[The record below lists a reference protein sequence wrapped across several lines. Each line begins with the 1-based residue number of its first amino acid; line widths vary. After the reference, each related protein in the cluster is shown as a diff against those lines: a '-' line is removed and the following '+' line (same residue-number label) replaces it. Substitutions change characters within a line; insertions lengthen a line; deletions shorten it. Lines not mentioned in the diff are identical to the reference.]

1 MHKIIL
7 VSVLALSLIAPNFV
21 HAATIGEIESQIA
34 EYQEKIKRLQIELD
48 VLKQLQVASTTT
60 ATTKTP
66 ISTDAFC
73 QLERVLAQGSRGN
86 DVVSLQDFL
95 RKNNYFSGEST
106 GVFGPATEASLR
118 QWQKDQAIVSS
129 GSAGTTG
136 WGSVG
141 PKTRAAL
148 KVKLCGPSAETL
160 KECSRVKEFMCGQ
173 PPMPVCPVG
182 MSCAQVMPAPTTY
195 GSECALELDK
205 ATLLY
210 KGQCKGTTSTTTP
223 STTPPSSSGNSGS
236 GSSGTVTVTPSPTPT
251 PVPTPPKV
259 TPPSSGGV
267 SDMCKTWTDGC
278 NTCTRLAFGS
288 AAAACTLKACANV
301 SDGGD
306 AIPKPTTYQC
316 LQTF

>member
-1 MHKIIL
+1 MYRTFI
-7 VSVLALSLIAPNFV
+7 VSILALSLIAPSFA

-34 EYQEKIKRLQIELD
+34 DYQEKIKRLQIQLD
-48 VLKQLQVASTTT
+48 VLKQLQTASTTSTT
-60 ATTKTP
+60 ATKVP

-73 QLERVLAQGSRGN
+73 QLERVLSQGSRGN

-95 RKNNYFSGEST
+95 RKNNYFGGEST
-106 GVFGPATEASLR
+106 GLFGPATEASLR
-118 QWQKDQAIVSS
+118 QWQKDQGIVSS

-148 KVKLCGPSAETL
+148 KVKLCGPTAETL
-160 KECSRVKEFMCGQ
+160 KECSKVKEFICGQ
-173 PPMPVCPVG
+173 PPMPVCPAG

-205 ATLLY
+205 ATLLH

-223 STTPPSSSGNSGS
+223 STTPPSSGNSGS
-236 GSSGTVTVTPSPTPT
+236 GSTGTVTVTPT
-251 PVPTPPKV
+251 PVPPKI

-288 AAAACTLKACANV
+288 AAAACTLKACVSVNDAN
-301 SDGGD
+301 D
-306 AIPKPTTYQC
+306 PTPMPTSYQC

>member
-1 MHKIIL
+1 MHKTLI
-7 VSVLALSLIAPNFV
+7 VSVLTLSLVLPGFV
-21 HAATIGEIESQIA
+21 HAATIGEIESQITD
-34 EYQEKIKRLQIELD
+34 YQEKIKRLQIELD
-48 VLKQLQVASTTT
+48 VLKQLQTATSTTG
-60 ATTKTP
+60 AVVKTP

-73 QLERVLAQGSRGN
+73 QLERVLSQGSRGN

-106 GVFGPATEASLR
+106 GLFGPATEASLR
-118 QWQKDQAIVSS
+118 QWQKDQGIVSS

-148 KVKLCGPSAETL
+148 KVKLCGPAAETL
-160 KECSRVKEFMCGQ
+160 KECSKVKEYICGQ

-182 MSCAQVMPAPTTY
+182 MSCAQVMPVPTTY

-210 KGQCKGTTSTTTP
+210 KGQCKGTTSTSTP
-223 STTPPSSSGNSGS
+223 STIPPSSGS
-236 GSSGTVTVTPSPTPT
+236 TGGGSSGTVTVTPTPTPTPT
-251 PVPTPPKV
+251 PVPPKITPP
-259 TPPSSGGV
+259 PSGGV

-288 AAAACTLKACANV
+288 AAAACTLKACV
-301 SDGGD
+301 SISDSG
-306 AIPKPTTYQC
+306 ATSMPTTYQC